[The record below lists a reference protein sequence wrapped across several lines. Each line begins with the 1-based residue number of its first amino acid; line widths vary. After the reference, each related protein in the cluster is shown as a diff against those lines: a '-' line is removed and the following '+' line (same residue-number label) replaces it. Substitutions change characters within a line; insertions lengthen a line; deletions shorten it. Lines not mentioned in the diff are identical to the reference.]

1 MTLKIEE
8 GKFYKSRSGRIFGP
22 MVKHERSG
30 GWTTTTENKVTGYW
44 MYSGVCFFVTEC
56 DVDLVEEHYDQTN
69 WLEEGKHYLYKKHKK
84 AKCLLVLPN
93 NRAVIQIWRAPVDY
107 FLVEPD
113 KNDYYI
119 SEFSVKNTE
128 GYFTEISPVYKES
141 SNEN

>member
-30 GWTTTTENKVTGYW
+30 GWITGTENNVTGYW

-56 DVDLVEEHYDQTN
+56 DADLIEEHYDQTN
-69 WLEEGKHYLYKKHKK
+69 WLKEGKHYLYKNAFK
-84 AKCLLVLPN
+84 AKCLLILPN
-93 NRAVIQIWRAPVDY
+93 RRAIMQIWRTPKHLDSP
-107 FLVEPD
+107 EIQEQ
-113 KNDYYI
+113 NYYI